1 MRLLRA
7 SLPAMVLLALLLPV
21 LTGGGHAMQLAT
33 QVLVLC
39 CFGLSYQLLF
49 GRTGMLSFGHAV
61 SFGLAAFGTA
71 HAVRA
76 LAGVPVYE
84 LLPLAG
90 AAVGALCGLLLGYP
104 VTRRSGIAFAM
115 VTLGLGELV
124 AGCFLVFPG
133 CFGG

>member
-1 MRLLRA
+1 
-7 SLPAMVLLALLLPV
+7 
-21 LTGGGHAMQLAT
+21 MQLAT
-33 QVLVLC
+33 QVLVLW

-71 HAVRA
+71 HAVRS

-90 AAVGALCGLLLGYP
+90 AAVGALPAACCWATPSRGAAASP
-104 VTRRSGIAFAM
+104 SRWSRWAWASWWRPAS
-115 VTLGLGELV
+115 
-124 AGCFLVFPG
+124 
-133 CFGG
+133 